1 MGRPSLSSYNDAYSG
16 NGVRLAMTYCVAL
29 KLNAG
34 LVFAS
39 DSRTNAGVDQVAS
52 FKKMR
57 YFTNPGDRTIV
68 ILSSG
73 NLSIT
78 QSAVNLLEQRGRHA
92 GQANI
97 WNAESL
103 FNVAILLGECMREVR
118 ERDGPYLLNSNV
130 DIGANFILGGQIAGE
145 QPRLFLVYAEGN
157 FIEATETTPFFQI
170 GETKYGKPII
180 DRVIQAETSMMEAV
194 KCVLVSFDSTMRS
207 NISVGMPI
215 DLACY
220 RWDSLTL
227 NEVYRIDNKDAYFN
241 TISQRWGE
249 GLRGVF
255 ASLPDPDWTSYPV
268 VCPTSTESPP

>member
-1 MGRPSLSSYNDAYSG
+1 
-16 NGVRLAMTYCVAL
+16 MTYCVAL

-39 DSRTNAGVDQVAS
+39 DSRTNAGVDQIAS

-57 YFTNPGDRTIV
+57 SFVNSGDRVIV

-78 QSAVNLLEQRGRHA
+78 QSAINLLEQRGRHKEVR
-92 GQANI
+92 NL
-97 WNAESL
+97 WNAESV
-103 FNVAILLGECMREVR
+103 FDVAMLLGDCLREVR
-118 ERDGPYLLNSNV
+118 ERDGPFLLKGTV
-130 DIGANFILGGQIAGE
+130 KVGANFIVGGQVSGE
-145 QPRLFLVYAEGN
+145 PPRLFMMYDEGN
-157 FIEATETTPFFQI
+157 FIEATEETPYFQI

-180 DRVIQAETSMMEAV
+180 DRVIQAETPLMDAI

-207 NISVGMPI
+207 NIAVGLPI

-220 RWDSLTL
+220 TCDSFNLSRVHHIT
-227 NEVYRIDNKDAYFN
+227 DSDSYFSQ
-241 TISQRWGE
+241 ISQRWSE

-255 ASLPDPDWTSYPV
+255 ASLPDPDWDISPDTRDYPYI
-268 VCPTSTESPP
+268 PPP

>member
-1 MGRPSLSSYNDAYSG
+1 
-16 NGVRLAMTYCVAL
+16 MTYCVAL
-29 KLNAG
+29 KLNTG

-57 YFTNPGDRTIV
+57 SFVRPGDRAMV

-92 GQANI
+92 DTRNI
-97 WNAESL
+97 WNAESM
-103 FNVAILLGECMREVR
+103 FDVAMLLGECMREVR
-118 ERDGPYLLNSNV
+118 DRDGPFLLQSSV
-130 DIGANFILGGQIAGE
+130 DIGANFILGGQIKGE
-145 QPRLFLVYAEGN
+145 APRLFLVYAEGN
-157 FIEATETTPFFQI
+157 FIEATEATPFFQI

-180 DRVIQAETSMMEAV
+180 DRVIQAETSLMDAI

-220 RWDSLTL
+220 STDNLYLDR
-227 NEVYRIDNKDAYFN
+227 VYKIGQGDPYF
-241 TISQRWGE
+241 TSISQRWSE

-255 ASLPDPDWTSYPV
+255 ASLPDPDWG
-268 VCPTSTESPP
+268 CPTTDTHSTPPP

>member
-1 MGRPSLSSYNDAYSG
+1 
-16 NGVRLAMTYCVAL
+16 MTYCVAL

-39 DSRTNAGVDQVAS
+39 DSRTNAGVDQIAC

-57 YFTNPGDRTIV
+57 SFVCTGDRVII

-78 QSAVNLLEQRGRHA
+78 QSAVNVLEQRGRRQE
-92 GQANI
+92 GRNL
-97 WNAESL
+97 WNAESM
-103 FNVAILLGECMREVR
+103 FDVAMLLGDCLREVR
-118 ERDGPYLLNSNV
+118 ERDGPFLSEGNIAAGS
-130 DIGANFILGGQIAGE
+130 NFIVGGQISGE
-145 QPRLFLVYAEGN
+145 PPRLFLMYDEGN
-157 FIEATETTPFFQI
+157 FIEATDETPFFQI

-180 DRVIQAETSMMEAV
+180 DRVIHAKTPLMDAI

-207 NISVGMPI
+207 NIAVGLPI

-220 RWDSLTL
+220 RHDSCSLGRVHHITDSD
-227 NEVYRIDNKDAYFN
+227 RYFSL
-241 TISQRWGE
+241 ISQRWSE

-255 ASLPDPDWTSYPV
+255 ASLPDPDWDTSPD
-268 VCPTSTESPP
+268 PPGIPDSL

>member
-1 MGRPSLSSYNDAYSG
+1 
-16 NGVRLAMTYCVAL
+16 MTYCVAL

-39 DSRTNAGVDQVAS
+39 DSRTNAGVDQIAC

-57 YFTNPGDRTIV
+57 SFVNSGDRVIV

-78 QSAVNLLEQRGRHA
+78 QSAINLLEQRGRHKELR
-92 GQANI
+92 NL
-97 WNAESL
+97 WNAESV
-103 FNVAILLGECMREVR
+103 FDVAMLLGDCLREVR
-118 ERDGPYLLNSNV
+118 DRDGPFLLKGTV
-130 DIGANFILGGQIAGE
+130 MVGANFIVGGQVSGE
-145 QPRLFLVYAEGN
+145 PLRLFMMYDEGN
-157 FIEATETTPFFQI
+157 FIEATEETPYFQI

-180 DRVIQAETSMMEAV
+180 DRVIHTETPLMDAI

-207 NISVGMPI
+207 NIAVGLPI

-220 RWDSLTL
+220 TRDSLNLGRVHHITDGD
-227 NEVYRIDNKDAYFN
+227 RYFSQ
-241 TISQRWGE
+241 ISQRWSE

-255 ASLPDPDWTSYPV
+255 ASLPDPDWDTSPDAHDYPYI
-268 VCPTSTESPP
+268 SPP

>member
-1 MGRPSLSSYNDAYSG
+1 
-16 NGVRLAMTYCVAL
+16 MTYCVAL

-39 DSRTNAGVDQVAS
+39 DSRTNAGVDQIAC

-57 YFTNPGDRTIV
+57 SFVNSGDRVIV

-78 QSAVNLLEQRGRHA
+78 QSAINLLEQRGRHKELR
-92 GQANI
+92 NL
-97 WNAESL
+97 WNAESV
-103 FNVAILLGECMREVR
+103 FDVAMLLGDCLREVR
-118 ERDGPYLLNSNV
+118 DRDGPFLLKGTV
-130 DIGANFILGGQIAGE
+130 MVGANFIVGGQVSGE
-145 QPRLFLVYAEGN
+145 PLRLFMMYDEGN
-157 FIEATETTPFFQI
+157 FIEATEETPYFQI

-180 DRVIQAETSMMEAV
+180 DRVIHTETPLMDAI

-207 NISVGMPI
+207 NIAVGLPI

-220 RWDSLTL
+220 ARDSLNL
-227 NEVYRIDNKDAYFN
+227 SRVHHIIEGDRYFSQ
-241 TISQRWGE
+241 ISQRWSE

-255 ASLPDPDWTSYPV
+255 ASLPDPDWDTSPDTHDY
-268 VCPTSTESPP
+268 SYISPP

>member
-1 MGRPSLSSYNDAYSG
+1 
-16 NGVRLAMTYCVAL
+16 MTYCVAL

-39 DSRTNAGVDQVAS
+39 DSRTNAGVDQIAR

-57 YFTNPGDRTIV
+57 SFVNNGDCVIV

-78 QSAVNLLEQRGRHA
+78 QSAINLLEQRGRRNEL
-92 GQANI
+92 QNL
-97 WNAESL
+97 WNAQSM
-103 FNVAILLGECMREVR
+103 FDVAMLLGDCLREVR
-118 ERDGPYLLNSNV
+118 ERDGPFLLEGNV
-130 DIGANFILGGQIAGE
+130 AAGANFIIGGQVRGE
-145 QPRLFLVYAEGN
+145 PPRLFLMYDEGN
-157 FIEATETTPFFQI
+157 FIEATDETPYFQI

-180 DRVIQAETSMMEAV
+180 DRVIHAGTPLMDAI

-207 NISVGMPI
+207 NISVGLPI

-220 RWDSLTL
+220 ARDSFNLDRVHHIT
-227 NEVYRIDNKDAYFN
+227 DSDSYFSQ
-241 TISQRWGE
+241 ISQRWSE

-255 ASLPDPDWTSYPV
+255 ASLPDPDWEIAPDTSDSFSIP
-268 VCPTSTESPP
+268 PT

>member
-1 MGRPSLSSYNDAYSG
+1 MKPK
-16 NGVRLAMTYCVAL
+16 MTYCVAL

-39 DSRTNAGVDQVAS
+39 DSRTNAGVDQIAS

-57 YFTNPGDRTIV
+57 TFVSEGNRSIV

-78 QSAVNLLEQRGRHA
+78 QSAVNLLEQRGRHPELE
-92 GQANI
+92 NI
-97 WNAESL
+97 WNAESM
-103 FNVAILLGECMREVR
+103 FDVAMLLGECMREVR
-118 ERDGPYLLNSNV
+118 ERDGAFLLQSNV
-130 DIGANFILGGQIAGE
+130 DIGANFILGGQILGE
-145 QPRLFLVYAEGN
+145 APRLFLVYAEGN
-157 FIEATETTPFFQI
+157 FIEATEATPFFQI

-180 DRVIQAETSMMEAV
+180 DRVIHAETSLMEAI

-220 RWDSLTL
+220 TADSLCLDRQYNITQG
-227 NEVYRIDNKDAYFN
+227 DAYFAN
-241 TISQRWGE
+241 ISQRWSE

-255 ASLPDPDWTSYPV
+255 ASLPDPEWG
-268 VCPTSTESPP
+268 CPISKPLFPS

>member
-1 MGRPSLSSYNDAYSG
+1 
-16 NGVRLAMTYCVAL
+16 MTYCVAL

-39 DSRTNAGVDQVAS
+39 DSRTNAGIDQISS

-57 YFTNPGDRTIV
+57 SFVREGDRAIV

-78 QSAVNLLEQRGRHA
+78 QNAINQLEQHGRHHDRR
-92 GQANI
+92 NL
-97 WNAESL
+97 WNAESM
-103 FNVAILLGECMREVR
+103 FEIAQLLGEALREVR
-118 ERDGPYLLNSNV
+118 EHDGAYLKQSNV
-130 DIGANFILGGQIAGE
+130 DSGANFVVGGQVNGE
-145 QPRLFLVYAEGN
+145 QMRLFRVYAEGN
-157 FIEATETTPFFQI
+157 FIEASEEAPFFQI

-180 DRVIQAETSMMEAV
+180 DRVIKPDTALNDAV

-207 NISVGMPI
+207 NLSVGLPI

-220 RWDSLTL
+220 NHSSYRLDLQQHITEDDPYFSQISRRWS
-227 NEVYRIDNKDAYFN
+227 
-241 TISQRWGE
+241 E

-255 ASLPDPDWTSYPV
+255 TSLPNPEWLTEIDTSGKPPV
-268 VCPTSTESPP
+268 G

>member
-1 MGRPSLSSYNDAYSG
+1 MFNSCLNSK
-16 NGVRLAMTYCVAL
+16 MTYCVAL
-29 KLNAG
+29 KLNDG

-39 DSRTNAGVDQVAS
+39 DSRTNAGVDQIAN

-57 YFTNPGDRTIV
+57 HFINVGDRVIV

-78 QSAVNLLEQRGRHA
+78 QSAVNLFEQRGNSA
-92 GQANI
+92 ATPNL
-97 WNAESL
+97 WNSESL
-103 FNVAILLGECMREVR
+103 YDITALLGECLRDVR
-118 ERDGPYLLNSNV
+118 ERESPFLLQNNV
-130 DIGANFILGGQIAGE
+130 EIGTTFILGGQIRGE
-145 QPRLFLVYAEGN
+145 APRLFLIYAEGN
-157 FIEATETTPFFQI
+157 FIEATEEPSFFQI

-180 DRVIQAETSMMEAV
+180 DRVIEAKTSLRDAV

-220 RWDSLTL
+220 TLDSLSL
-227 NEVYRIDNKDAYFN
+227 PHQYSLASGDPYF
-241 TISQRWGE
+241 TQISQSWSE

-255 ASLPDPDWTSYPV
+255 VALPEPDWDCSP
-268 VCPTSTESPP
+268 ESPTPPS